1 MFFAKGLEC
10 GVIVILGVIK
20 NPFPLGMIR
29 ASASKNAMLFYFT
42 I

>member
-20 NPFPLGMIR
+20 NPFPLGMI
-29 ASASKNAMLFYFT
+29 T
-42 I
+42 IGLGVLLTII